1 MREMIMRV
9 LIDNHGSNSCQAW
22 IDSLEKQDL
31 KAYKKLRQHLDY
43 LELFGNDMLKG
54 GRKPKD
60 IKPLTDVDGLWEI
73 RIDDYRVLFFYFD
86 GDTLVVTNG
95 FSKKRKTTPQS
106 AITKGLQIKK
116 HYK

>member
-1 MREMIMRV
+1 MRV

-22 IDSLEKQDL
+22 IDSLKKQDF
-31 KAYKKLRQHLDY
+31 KAYKKLQQYLDY

-73 RIDDYRVLFFYFD
+73 RIDDYRVLYYYND

-95 FSKKRKTTPQS
+95 FEKKRPTTPPG
-106 AITKGLQIKK
+106 AITKALKVKK
-116 HYK
+116 HHK